1 MALFKGK
8 YRIESAR
15 LKGWDYASP
24 GWYFVTIC
32 TRQMEPF
39 FGDVVDGEM
48 QLSPVGKAARAF
60 WAEIPDH
67 HPNVELDEYVIMP
80 NHMHGIVVIKE
91 PAVETPPTAN
101 VETPPTVE
109 TRYIASLQRPD
120 SASAAK
126 SRGRSLSVIIG
137 TYKAA
142 VTRWA
147 GWNGW
152 PDFAWQPRFHDHI
165 IRDEGSLRRIQH
177 YVVNNP
183 AQWEVDRYHPTNLQ
197 AKGIAC
203 GKRPPP

>member
-147 GWNGW
+147 GSSTTLSTTRHNGKSTATI
-152 PDFAWQPRFHDHI
+152 PPI
-165 IRDEGSLRRIQH
+165 CRRKESH
-177 YVVNNP
+177 VVRGP
-183 AQWEVDRYHPTNLQ
+183 HPN
-197 AKGIAC
+197 
-203 GKRPPP
+203 PPP